1 MDKFEYKI
9 IYDMDR
15 EYPNKSFPDVLN
27 KLGGRGWELISVSEP
42 SMSSLIGVAIFKRKI
57 N

>member
-9 IYDMDR
+9 IYDMSR
-15 EYPNKSFPDVLN
+15 EFPNKSFPDALN
-27 KLGGRGWELISVSEP
+27 ELGGEGWELISVSEP
-42 SMSSLIGVAIFKRKI
+42 PMSSLIGFAIFKRKI

>member
-9 IYDMDR
+9 IYDMSR
-15 EYPNKSFPDVLN
+15 EFPNKSYPDVLN
-27 KLGGRGWELISVSEP
+27 ELGGEGWELISVSEP